1 MSRTNNNDIRSKQQM
16 QDNDTKVAAD
26 SPPILKS
33 WNRLYTL
40 VMANL
45 VFWLLT
51 FYIIRRIFE

>member
-1 MSRTNNNDIRSKQQM
+1 MSQNNNIDKNAKQHI
-16 QDNDTKVAAD
+16 QDNDKNVNID
-26 SPPILKS
+26 SPPIMKS